1 MGRIKFQNTKQFRN
15 LLQYLQTNPNV
26 NVNMFIGI
34 LFIDDNNNNVYMTN
48 ENHDDDG
55 EKQSSNRNKSRCNMR
70 MMMRKIFDS
79 KNIIS
84 MKNEI
89 NLQKNYFVWQCHY
102 KPLSDIINGDIKLSW
117 PIKLSFI
124 NDIIQ
129 V

>member
-1 MGRIKFQNTKQFRN
+1 
-15 LLQYLQTNPNV
+15 
-26 NVNMFIGI
+26 
-34 LFIDDNNNNVYMTN
+34 
-48 ENHDDDG
+48 
-55 EKQSSNRNKSRCNMR
+55 
-70 MMMRKIFDS
+70 
-79 KNIIS
+79 

-129 V
+129 DTVRGGGHEIFTSM